1 MMITMSENTSRLIE
15 VIEAL
20 AGKKS
25 DLVVSFEDL
34 TFAVLQGADEKP
46 SVTVKLS
53 GSVRLDIAYVKE

>member
-1 MMITMSENTSRLIE
+1 MSENTSRLIE

-34 TFAVLQGADEKP
+34 TFAVLQGADENP

>member
-1 MMITMSENTSRLIE
+1 MIQVSESTSRLIE

-34 TFAVLQGADEKP
+34 TFTVLRGADEKP
-46 SVTVKLS
+46 SVSVKLT

>member
-1 MMITMSENTSRLIE
+1 MIKVSQTTSRLVE

-34 TFAVLQGADEKP
+34 TFAVLRGEDEHP
-46 SVTVKLS
+46 RVSVKLS
-53 GSVRLDIAYVKE
+53 GSVRLDIAYVQE

>member
-1 MMITMSENTSRLIE
+1 VSESTNRLIE

-34 TFAVLQGADEKP
+34 TFAVLRGEDEKP
-46 SVTVKLS
+46 SVSVTLS

>member
-1 MMITMSENTSRLIE
+1 

-34 TFAVLQGADEKP
+34 TFAVLQGADENP